1 VNEKLSAPENALLSN
16 VAEGTGVSES
26 RVANESDAAGLLDVY
41 NLLRKPQIDVIR
53 PNEHTGVKI
62 GQR

>member
-1 VNEKLSAPENALLSN
+1 